1 MFDWVEFNPERLTQP
16 ATLSA
21 IILAVAGLLIA
32 LFAGTI
38 ASAVNSSRVKK
49 GKIEFDKAAFIFRTF
64 GTALIIIGLL
74 VAFLTI

>member
-1 MFDWVEFNPERLTQP
+1 MFDWVQFNPQRLAQP
-16 ATLSA
+16 APLSA

-32 LFAGTI
+32 LFAGVI
-38 ASAVNSSRVKK
+38 ASAINRARQNK
-49 GKIEFDKAAFIFRTF
+49 GKPEFDKAAFIFRTL

>member
-16 ATLSA
+16 APLAA
-21 IILAVAGLLIA
+21 IILAVVGLLIA

-38 ASAVNSSRVKK
+38 ASAINSARERN
-49 GKIEFDKAAFIFRTF
+49 GKSEFDKAAFIFRTL